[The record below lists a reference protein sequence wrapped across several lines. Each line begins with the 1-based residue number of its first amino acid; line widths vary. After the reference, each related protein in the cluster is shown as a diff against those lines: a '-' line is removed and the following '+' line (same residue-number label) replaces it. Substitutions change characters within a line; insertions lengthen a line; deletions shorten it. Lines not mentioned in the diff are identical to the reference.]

1 MKFIADNIRELSRKN
16 KERNIKRSIR
26 MVRNKVK
33 TEARDGNSMCIFDF
47 CETFNDNQQKV
58 ISDYFTRK
66 GFKVEWRFNDR
77 IVVRWV

>member
-1 MKFIADNIRELSRKN
+1 MKFVADNIRELSRKN

-33 TEARDGNSMCIFDF
+33 TEARGGNSICIFDF
-47 CETFNDNQQKV
+47 YETFNDNQQKV

-77 IVVRWV
+77 IVIRWV

>member
-33 TEARDGNSMCIFDF
+33 SKARDGNSICIFDF

-58 ISDYFTRK
+58 INDYFTRK
-66 GFKVEWRFNDR
+66 GFKVEWCFDDR
-77 IVVRWV
+77 IIVRWV

>member
-1 MKFIADNIRELSRKN
+1 MKFIADNTRELSRKN

-33 TEARDGNSMCIFDF
+33 SEARDGNSICIFDF
-47 CETFNDNQQKV
+47 YKTFNDNQQKI

-77 IVVRWV
+77 IVVKWV

>member
-16 KERNIKRSIR
+16 EERNIKRSIR

-33 TEARDGNSMCIFDF
+33 TEARDGKGMCIFDF
-47 CETFNDNQQKV
+47 YETFNDNQQKV